1 MIDVARKPEAEPSR
15 VAPHNLEAE
24 QALLGAILLN
34 NDAYDKVSD
43 FILRDHFYDPVHR
56 RIYEV
61 LSEKIGSG
69 RLADWK
75 TLKAEFENTEPI
87 DGKTTAV
94 QYLGKLASN
103 ATTIVYARE
112 YGRAIYDLAC
122 RRGRLRRAN

>member
-43 FILRDHFYDPVHR
+43 FILRDHFYDLVHR

-75 TLKAEFENTEPI
+75 TCPS
-87 DGKTTAV
+87 
-94 QYLGKLASN
+94 SN
-103 ATTIVYARE
+103 A
-112 YGRAIYDLAC
+112 L
-122 RRGRLRRAN
+122 RL